1 MKKTQ
6 LIILA
11 GGIGQRFGGSI
22 PKQFVKISGKTVIEH
37 TLQQIDQ
44 CELIE
49 STIVVVH
56 SDYIPD
62 MEKMIDKNQYKKSVQ
77 IVPGG
82 STRQE
87 SSYLGI
93 KACGSDTVNVLFHD
107 AIRPFVSQKILQ
119 DTIKALEVYKA
130 VDVAIPCADTIIH
143 VDDENNILD
152 IPKRK
157 YLMRGQTPQGFR
169 KEVIEE
175 AYQRYLAD
183 GNIEVT
189 DDCGIVKHYN
199 LAEIHVVYGEEQNIK
214 ITYQEDLYLAD
225 KLFQIHSI
233 NADNKSD
240 TSELFQKF
248 KDKTGVIFGASR
260 GIGKNIY
267 DKLKANGCC
276 VYGYSRTTNCDIR
289 QVEDIRK
296 ALSEVHMREGRIDYV
311 INTAGVLKITPLEKL
326 TDDEVADYIA
336 INYSG
341 SVYVTKEA
349 IPYMEKNGGKII
361 LFTSSS
367 YTRGRADYSLYSS
380 SKAAIVNFVQA
391 VSEEVY
397 DKGICINVMNPERTD
412 TPMRREN
419 FGEEPE
425 DTLLSS
431 ECVAEATIKVL
442 DAHYT
447 GQVIDVRKE
456 NK

>member
-11 GGIGQRFGGSI
+11 GGIGQRFGGCI

-44 CELIE
+44 CDFID

-56 SDYIPD
+56 GDYVEY
-62 MEKMIDKNQYKKSVQ
+62 MGKLVERNAYKKNVS
-77 IVPGG
+77 IISGG

-93 KACGSDTVNVLFHD
+93 KACDEDTVNILFHD
-107 AIRPFVSQKILQ
+107 AIRPFVSQKILL
-119 DTIKALEVYKA
+119 DTIKALDVYKA

-143 VDDENNILD
+143 VDDEDNIFD
-152 IPKRK
+152 IPPRK

-169 KEVIEE
+169 KDVIEE
-175 AYQRYLAD
+175 AYRRYLQD

-199 LAEIHVVYGEEQNIK
+199 LAEIHVVSGDEQNIK

-225 KLFQIHSI
+225 KLFQIHSVNTVSTPDI
-233 NADNKSD
+233 MQVY
-240 TSELFQKF
+240 QKLQG
-248 KDKTGVIFGASR
+248 KVGVIFGSSR
-260 GIGKNIY
+260 GIGEDIY
-267 DKLKANGCC
+267 KKLRQNGCC
-276 VYGYSRTTNCDIR
+276 VYGYSRASNCDIR
-289 QVEDIRK
+289 RVEDIK
-296 ALSEVHMREGRIDYV
+296 NAFSEVYKKEGRIDYV
-311 INTAGVLKITPLEKL
+311 INTAGVLKIMPLDKL
-326 TDDEVADYIA
+326 AADEVADYIA
-336 INYSG
+336 VNYSG
-341 SVYVTKEA
+341 PVYVTKEA
-349 IPYMEKNGGKII
+349 IPYLEKNGGQII

-367 YTRGRADYSLYSS
+367 YTRGRSNYSLYSS

-397 DKGICINVMNPERTD
+397 DNGIYINVMNPERTD

-419 FGEEPE
+419 FGREPH

-431 ECVAEATIKVL
+431 ECVAEATIRTLV
-442 DAHYT
+442 ANYT
-447 GQVIDVRKE
+447 GQVVDVRKE